1 MTWKSYGRGGEN
13 RTHSNPKISVLQT
26 DPSTLAVY
34 TPIESVKA
42 HRKPSRFQK
51 SKLLRATAKQNFG
64 EITII
69 LFCNNIIS
77 HFESEVKFTV

>member
-1 MTWKSYGRGGEN
+1 MTWKPYGRGGEN

-34 TPIESVKA
+34 TPIKSVKA

-51 SKLLRATAKQNFG
+51 SKLLHATAKQNFG

-77 HFESEVKFTV
+77 HFESEVKFSV